1 MRQLSDPPV
10 TLSPQR
16 EEWQVQNRYYMQTE
30 PMADLVAIG
39 TSAKPEQISTVPA

>member
-10 TLSPQR
+10 TLSPER
-16 EEWQVQNRYYMQTE
+16 EEWQVQNRYMQTE

-39 TSAKPEQISTVPA
+39 TSAKPEQISTAPA